1 MLIVGTA
8 LALLAQA
15 TPAPPGNDQI
25 YYSITLPNLE
35 GVQAADDKGQQLK
48 IASFRWGPRQS
59 TSTDGTGAAGDGS
72 PPPQGSV
79 IVKTEWP
86 WTACQVGASYPSLSL
101 FGGAEGYLV
110 EGVTVSKCG
119 SGAGAPVESVTFDYQ
134 KVTVGTWDPKK
145 REVVAGEAKPR

>member
-1 MLIVGTA
+1 MLTLGLA

-15 TPAPPGNDQI
+15 EPAPPGNEQI
-25 YYSITLPNLE
+25 RHSLKLPNLE
-35 GVQAADDKGQQLK
+35 GVPAADDKGQQLK

-59 TSTDGTGAAGDGS
+59 TSADGTGAARDRS

-119 SGAGAPVESVTFDYQ
+119 SGAGAPVESVTFDYE
-134 KVTVGTWDPKK
+134 KVTVGTWDPQK
-145 REVVAGEAKPR
+145 RQVVVGEAKPR

>member
-1 MLIVGTA
+1 MLTLGLA

-15 TPAPPGNDQI
+15 EPAAPGNEQI
-25 YYSITLPNLE
+25 RHSLKLPNLE
-35 GVQAADDKGQQLK
+35 GVPAADDKGQQLK

-59 TSTDGTGAAGDGS
+59 TSADGTGAAADGS

-101 FGGAEGYLV
+101 FGGKEGYLV
-110 EGVTVSKCG
+110 ENLTVSKCG
-119 SGAGAPVESVTFDYQ
+119 NVAGAPVESVTFDYQ
-134 KVTVGTWDPKK
+134 KLTVGTWDPQK
-145 REVVAGEAKPR
+145 RAVVAGEPKPR